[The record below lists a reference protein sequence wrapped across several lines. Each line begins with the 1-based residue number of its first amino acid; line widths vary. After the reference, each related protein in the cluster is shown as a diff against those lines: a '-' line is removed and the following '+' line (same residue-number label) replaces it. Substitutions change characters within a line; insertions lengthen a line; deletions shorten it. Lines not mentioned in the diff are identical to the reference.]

1 LKMSEESAEKQNSF
15 RIASDPIL
23 SEEGKIQ
30 GSEGQSPVGPTD
42 KLKFEDLG
50 PLPSGYGEMFLVAR
64 DPHWLF
70 TYWDFDYGKFP
81 TPRKLFLEVYRGDR
95 GEELES
101 TIEINEIARNWYIP
115 VHSAATAYT
124 VVFGYRDATDAWT
137 RIGKAGPA
145 RTPPES
151 ISANW
156 DTQFA
161 TVPFHLSFN
170 FLLDVISAAR
180 AHGQPL
186 TETLARLQQEA
197 NSGPGGA
204 TSWGIEQMKVLETVL
219 GKNFLDRLFSM
230 SSQEVLEFLH
240 GELGGN
246 LDSESASELLAK
258 GRLASLLAPG
268 ESSLFSGAIREFVR
282 QELSSGGVSSF
293 GGAEVGGVSSEVLA
307 GASETLAS
315 WQAGVRE
322 IISKWEQA
330 ISSLGLSSE
339 VLASW
344 QMGLIVITSSFAKA
358 ISSLGLSS
366 EVLASWQAGLS
377 EVAGSFAQAISSYG
391 LSSET
396 LASWQAGIS
405 ERFAKWESALSS
417 YGLGSE
423 VLASWQAGLGEITS
437 SWETAL
443 SSYSLSSEVLAS
455 WQAGLREIT
464 SSWET
469 ALSSYG
475 LSSET
480 FASWQAALGAIP
492 SSWSWETAFGSL
504 GVSSFSFASEQLSS
518 LGLSSWSGLEF
529 GLSSWSQ
536 LVSES
541 SLFSGIGA
549 SWSGQPFGQPER
561 KFFMHVNAEVIFY
574 GGTDPQAKVTIAG
587 RPVQLQPDGT
597 FRYHFKFPDN
607 EFEIPIVAVSPDGVE
622 TRSATLFL
630 QRDTV
635 RYGDVSAT
643 AQPEHLGVPMG
654 QKY

>member
-1 LKMSEESAEKQNSF
+1 MSEESAEKQNSF

-23 SEEGKIQ
+23 SEEDKIQ

-197 NSGPGGA
+197 SSGPGGA